1 MDPVHARPAEADER
15 RYPAPV
21 SARRAVA
28 VAELLGV
35 APGGAVLDVGDG
47 PAGLLLDAVGLT
59 GCHGVGLVGTA
70 AAADASRIAAER
82 EGLAGRVEFSAT
94 PPSDYLPPRRFDAIL
109 CFGDLG
115 RSAGALDEAAARCLG
130 WLRLGGVFVYG
141 EPFLRRPPPP
151 VYRELLGAAGEG
163 LPPPGASA
171 RAVVATGFELTLTA
185 VFSETEWD
193 AHESAAYRSR
203 LRHAASAADRGAA
216 RELRERAERWYQAY
230 WRHGRD
236 TLGYALHAFRKPGR
250 ALHLV

>member
-1 MDPVHARPAEADER
+1 MDAVHAPPAQTDER

-47 PAGLLLDAVGLT
+47 PAGLLLDAVALT
-59 GCHGVGLVGTA
+59 GCRGLGLVGSA
-70 AAADASRIAAER
+70 AAADASRAAAER
-82 EGLAGRVEFSAT
+82 EGLGDRVEFRAAA
-94 PPSDYLPPRRFDAIL
+94 PCDYQPRRRFDAIL
-109 CFGDLG
+109 CCRDLG
-115 RSAGALDEAAARCLG
+115 RPAGALDEAAARCLG

-141 EPFLRRPPPP
+141 EAFLRRPPPP
-151 VYRELLGAAGEG
+151 LYRELLGAAGDG
-163 LPPPGASA
+163 LPLPGASA

-193 AHESAAYRSR
+193 AHESALYRTS
-203 LRHAASAADRGAA
+203 LRHAATEADRGAA
-216 RELRERAERWYQAY
+216 RELRDRAERWYQGY